1 MQNSVMYDEDDN
13 LYLATFTPDENEK
26 EIGHL
31 LRIKKGETQFDT
43 TYDGYPN
50 ADGKLL
56 TIQYLGN
63 GKALA
68 YARNDDGDPQ
78 DGTLNIDSYCHYYTI
93 LNLAD
98 GTRERLKYN
107 GEEIAYNAGRFS
119 QRTAV
124 VDGKAYVG
132 VNTREE
138 SCIYVYEI
146 ATGKVEKGAE
156 VDASFYFDILRVMS
170 NQ

>member
-1 MQNSVMYDEDDN
+1 MSR
-13 LYLATFTPDENEK
+13 
-26 EIGHL
+26 G
-31 LRIKKGETQFDT
+31 
-43 TYDGYPN
+43 
-50 ADGKLL
+50 
-56 TIQYLGN
+56 LGDVY
-63 GKALA
+63 K
-68 YARNDDGDPQ
+68 RQ
-78 DGTLNIDSYCHYYTI
+78 
-93 LNLAD
+93 
-98 GTRERLKYN
+98 

-138 SCIYVYEI
+138 SCIYVYDI

-156 VDASFYFDILRVMS
+156 VDASVYFDILRVMS